1 MPSRSRA
8 RRHHLSDVTDVPE
21 EDGNYSTT
29 SVQAKITNAVNTGVN
44 TWLGE
49 TKFVFL
55 CQGDGLS
62 GTLTDLTQLHVPE
75 IHQQ

>member
-1 MPSRSRA
+1 MLATNKERLVLFGAPQII
-8 RRHHLSDVTDVPE
+8 HGILELKD
-21 EDGNYSTT
+21 
-29 SVQAKITNAVNTGVN
+29 TNAVNTGVK

-55 CQGDGLS
+55 CPRDGLS

-75 IHQQ
+75 IHQPWLEPRF